1 MVERLG
7 AFRKP
12 SIMNSC
18 PAKTAKKSR
27 LKTDAFVPTAPS
39 TPSTANASGQP
50 FAQEAAN
57 ETNALESNKP
67 LGSSTSRSQ
76 SRKSKRSH
84 AWHFFETVAPGKAAC
99 QVCILQ
105 GNTLQKPLAY
115 ADTTGGLIRHLK
127 DRHNINETNYTEK
140 QTTNYTE
147 RKFQ

>member
-57 ETNALESNKP
+57 ETNCFLRENE
-67 LGSSTSRSQ
+67 TS
-76 SRKSKRSH
+76 SKR
-84 AWHFFETVAPGKAAC
+84 
-99 QVCILQ
+99 
-105 GNTLQKPLAY
+105 
-115 ADTTGGLIRHLK
+115 
-127 DRHNINETNYTEK
+127 NERNEFNEFCK
-140 QTTNYTE
+140 MD
-147 RKFQ
+147 